1 MRFRFVTLLL
11 MLPGLLLPKAGA
23 QIEPP
28 AQDFHHVERVAQGST
43 RFDLVQSG
51 KPDFSLLVSDPGD
64 VVLSTAADDLVRYFK
79 TRWGSAPAIV
89 SQVAEAKGNVIVL
102 ASRTSL
108 AQLPSLFR
116 QAAKAN
122 SDLTEQAFVVQRV
135 ALPGSHAALLC
146 LGGGSIGARYAG
158 IEILRRMTYDRKQAF
173 VSLDRVRDEPYST
186 WRAIYINDSA
196 HQANNYDPNLLYPI
210 ETNRWPLEKWER
222 YIDQLAF
229 FRYNVLQIW
238 LVPEMFTPK
247 ALQGGGVYDYVRD
260 TLNAVA
266 RYARPRGIELCMLN
280 GINVAVDSGTLLN
293 TLPAKAYKDMPIYR
307 YLSPNQP
314 AEKQLMFDLWDHW
327 SKALSD
333 VRMWSLFPGDPGGC
347 AEDNCGPE
355 TYVDLSI
362 DISHIIRKNNPR
374 AVIDFCPWQ
383 FFGWGP
389 TWPSRF
395 RKDTARIDRGY
406 RYLLTRVDDFPPG
419 TIFSPNLNDYTSDP
433 PVRGAG
439 EGGNTVQYIKAI
451 HEKGHL
457 IHTWTYFVTE
467 GEGWLNHHDRVA
479 GVLRQRAIEAKYPIS
494 GGICYTM
501 TPALNLLS
509 QFACAEGYWDPHVTS
524 DEVMKRFTE
533 GIFGTSEQ
541 KLIAIF
547 PTFEIGPQV
556 GYTFAKA
563 PAWNPDYS
571 AIHTA
576 MLQDRTV
583 LTALPYSR
591 PPRFDL
597 LLTPREY
604 AAELL
609 YFADLYAN
617 LSKLGEEVAE
627 ARRLAK
633 LSPSLQDVPDD
644 QIDMA
649 KAKAAAGELTGDSRR
664 QLEGALQSIQALNV
678 PAMRDRYRADHY
690 QIFLDYPTDFTK
702 ELPMLIDGFFNSFGA
717 GFLEERAQR
726 GSKDGVG

>member
-1 MRFRFVTLLL
+1 MQFRFVTLI
-11 MLPGLLLPKAGA
+11 LLLSGFLMQASGA
-23 QIEPP
+23 AIEPP
-28 AQDFHHVERVAQGST
+28 AQDFRHVERSAEGSS
-43 RFDLVQSG
+43 RFDLVRSG
-51 KPDFSLLVSDPGD
+51 KPDFSLVVSDPND
-64 VVLSTAADDLVRYFK
+64 MVLATAAGDLARYIK
-79 TRWGSAPAIV
+79 SRWGTAPAIV
-89 SQVAEAKGNVIVL
+89 AHVEAAKGNVIVL
-102 ASRTSL
+102 ASQASL
-108 AQLPSLFR
+108 AQLPADFR
-116 QAAKAN
+116 SIGQQN
-122 SDLTEQAFVVQRV
+122 SDLGEQAFVVQRV
-135 ALPGSHAALLC
+135 GLLGTRTALLC
-146 LGGGSIGARYAG
+146 LGGGSIGARYAT
-158 IEILRRMTYDRKQAF
+158 IEILRRMIYDRKEAF
-173 VSLDRVRDEPYST
+173 LSLDRLRDEPYSA

-196 HQANNYDPNLLYPI
+196 HQGNNYDPNLIYPV
-210 ETNRWPLEKWER
+210 ETNRWPLEKWKR

-266 RYARPRGIELCMLN
+266 RYARPRGIEICILN

-293 TLPAKAYKDMPIYR
+293 TLPTKAYQDMPIYR

-314 AEKQLMFDLWDHW
+314 TEKQLMFALWDHW
-327 SKALSD
+327 SKELSD
-333 VRMWSLFPGDPGGC
+333 VRMWALFPGDPGGC
-347 AEDNCGPE
+347 AEDSCGPE

-362 DISHIIRKNNPR
+362 DISHIIRKNNPT
-374 AVIDFCPWQ
+374 AIIDFCPWQ

-389 TWPSRF
+389 TWPSQF

-433 PVRGAG
+433 PVLGAG
-439 EGGNTVQYIKAI
+439 EGGNTIRYIDAI

-467 GEGWLNHHDRVA
+467 GEGWLNHHDRVD
-479 GVLRQRAIEAKYPIS
+479 GILRQRAVEAKYPIS

-509 QFACAEGYWDPHVTS
+509 QYACAEGYWDPHVTS
-524 DEVMKRFTE
+524 EEVLRRFTE
-533 GIFGTSEQ
+533 GVFGTSVQE
-541 KLIAIF
+541 LIDIF

-563 PAWNPDYS
+563 PAWKPDYS
-571 AIHTA
+571 RIHA
-576 MLQDRTV
+576 EMVHNRAV
-583 LTALPYSR
+583 LTSVPYSR

-597 LLTPREY
+597 LLTPRDY

-609 YFADLYAN
+609 YFADLYAS
-617 LSKLGEEVAE
+617 LSKLGEQVAE
-627 ARRLAK
+627 ARRLVKQTPAFHD
-633 LSPSLQDVPDD
+633 LPDD

-649 KAKAAAGELTGDSRR
+649 KARQAAGEQTGDSR
-664 QLEGALQSIQALNV
+664 QELESALRTIQSLNV
-678 PAMRDRYRADHY
+678 PAMKNRYRAEHY

-717 GFLEERAQR
+717 GFLQ
-726 GSKDGVG
+726 